1 MKAKA
6 VSEPSELD
14 GLAILFLAPSLLYV
28 LVMFVYP
35 FLYGIYLSLH
45 PLKVPGFS
53 LANYIAFFRDQ
64 YQYKTIGIT
73 FRLAVPNTIVVVSAS
88 LLFAYNMRRGIWL
101 ERTIT
106 TILVLPISLGVIL
119 LSQGILGF
127 YGGKGWFNQMLLG
140 LGILEEPLVLTHNM
154 TGVMLSLFMQQ
165 FPFCFL
171 MLLGYISG
179 IDPSIENSA
188 RTLGAN
194 PWTVFR
200 RVMLPLIAPGLA
212 MAFALVFVMSFAT
225 FPSAILVGQPTGGTR
240 TIAIAAYAQAFE
252 QFDMP
257 YASAIAVIMGMV
269 QLGALLVIILIR
281 RQMVTAATMGVGKR

>member
-1 MKAKA
+1 MKRPRIG
-6 VSEPSELD
+6 EPSELD
-14 GLAILFLAPSLLYV
+14 TMALAFLLPSVLYV
-28 LVMFVYP
+28 VVMFVYP
-35 FLYGIYLSLH
+35 FLYGIWVSVH

-53 LANYIAFFRDQ
+53 LANYIAFFNDE
-64 YQYKTIGIT
+64 YQYKTVGIT
-73 FRLAVPNTIVVVSAS
+73 FRLAVPNTVVVVALS
-88 LLFAYNMRRGIWL
+88 LFLAYNMRRGIWL

-119 LSQGILGF
+119 LGQGILGF
-127 YGGKGWFNQMLLG
+127 YGGKGWLNQMLLA
-140 LGILEEPLVLTHNM
+140 LGVLEEPLVLTHNYI
-154 TGVMLSLFMQQ
+154 GVMLSLFMQQ

-188 RTLGAN
+188 RTLGAG
-194 PWTVFR
+194 PWTVFQ

-212 MAFALVFVMSFAT
+212 IAFALVFVMSFAT
-225 FPSAILVGQPTGGTR
+225 FPSAILLGQPSGATR

-257 YASAIAVIMGMV
+257 YASAIAVIMGLF
-269 QLGALLVIILIR
+269 QLAALLIIIVL
-281 RQMVTAATMGVGKR
+281 RQRMVLAATMGVGKR